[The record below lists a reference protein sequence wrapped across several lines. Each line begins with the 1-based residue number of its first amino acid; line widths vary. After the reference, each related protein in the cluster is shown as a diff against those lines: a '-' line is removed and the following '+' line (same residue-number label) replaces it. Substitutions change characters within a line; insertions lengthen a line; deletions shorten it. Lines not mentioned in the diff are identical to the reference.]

1 MNGKIA
7 TAVLA
12 ASLSMAAA
20 LPAFAGQWEKNG
32 TGWWYNYADGTYPA
46 NTWEWI
52 DSDQD
57 GKAECY
63 RFDGNGYVVVSAT
76 TADGYQ
82 VNEQIGRASCRERV

>member
-32 TGWWYNYADGTYPA
+32 TGWWYNYGDGT
-46 NTWEWI
+46 
-52 DSDQD
+52 
-57 GKAECY
+57 
-63 RFDGNGYVVVSAT
+63 GNGLTPTRTERQSA
-76 TADGYQ
+76 
-82 VNEQIGRASCRERV
+82 IGLMGMAMWWSAPPRRTDTR

>member
-20 LPAFAGQWEKNG
+20 LPVFAGQWEKNG
-32 TGWWYNYADGTYPA
+32 TGWWYNYGDGTYPA

-57 GKAECY
+57 GK
-63 RFDGNGYVVVSAT
+63 DIWWSAPLRRT
-76 TADGYQ
+76 DT
-82 VNEQIGRASCRERV
+82 R